1 MHLFSNRDKD
11 TTPRSQYKRSY
22 VRLAMLASIGVLV
35 LGLLTAVSFVPQSGT
50 SKTRAAAAWTQIFSD
65 EFNGPAG
72 TGVNTA
78 NWLYDTGTGFGTGE
92 IETMTNS
99 TNNVYQ
105 DGAGHL
111 VIKAIRD
118 ASGNWTSG
126 RIETQRSDFGV
137 PAGGILA
144 MEASIQQPNVS
155 GAAGEG
161 YWPAFWSL
169 GAPYRVDHSWPKD
182 GEIDTLE
189 DVNGLSSVYGT
200 LHCGVAPGGPCN
212 EYSGI
217 GSGKRACSGC
227 QTGFHTYR
235 VEVDRSVSPEQI
247 RWYLDGVNYFTVS
260 ANQVDATTWAN
271 AVDHAF
277 FIIFDLAMGG
287 GFPNGVAGHNT
298 PTAATASGAS
308 MLVDYVRVYTA
319 NGPTSTPTPTPTST
333 PTATPTPTP
342 GGGVQIN
349 AGGSAVAP
357 FGADTDFSGGTAVS
371 TANTITTSGVSN
383 PAPQAVYQSNRY
395 GTFSYAVPGLTA
407 GASYT
412 VRLHFAETYWT
423 AAGQRIFNVGIN
435 GQQVL
440 SNFDI
445 VASAG
450 AANKATVQQFTATA
464 DSSGKITIQFTSVKD
479 NAQINGIEVIPATT
493 TPATRINSGGP
504 AVAPFAADS
513 DFTGGATA
521 CSTNT
526 INTSSVS
533 NPAPQAVYQCNRYGT
548 FSYAIP
554 GLTAGKTYTVRLHFA
569 ETYWTAAG
577 QRTFNVS
584 INGQQV
590 LSNFDIVAAA
600 GAANKANV
608 QQFTATADSTGK
620 ITIQF
625 TSVKDNAQVNGIEI
639 I

>member
-11 TTPRSQYKRSY
+11 TTSQSQYKRAC
-22 VRLAMLASIGVLV
+22 VRLALLASISVLV
-35 LGLLTAVSFVPQSGT
+35 LGLLAVVSFGPQGSMP
-50 SKTRAAAAWTQIFSD
+50 KARAATWTQIFGD
-65 EFNGPAG
+65 EFNGANG

-118 ASGNWTSG
+118 ANGNWTSG

-137 PAGGILA
+137 PAGGEVA

-169 GAPYRVDHSWPKD
+169 GAPFRVDHSWPKD
-182 GEIDTLE
+182 GEIDILE

-200 LHCGVAPGGPCN
+200 LHCGVSPGGPCN
-212 EYSGI
+212 ETSGI
-217 GSGKRACSGC
+217 GSGKRACPGC
-227 QTGFHTYR
+227 QTSFHTYR

-260 ANQVDATTWAN
+260 ANQVDPTTWAN

-308 MLVDYVRVYTA
+308 MLVDYVHVFTT
-319 NGPTSTPTPTPTST
+319 NGSAPTPTPTTT
-333 PTATPTPTP
+333 PITT
-342 GGGVQIN
+342 GSVQIN
-349 AGGSAVAP
+349 AGGSAASP
-357 FGADTDFSGGTAVS
+357 FVTDTDFTGGTTVTS
-371 TANTITTSGVSN
+371 PNTINTSGVSN

-395 GTFSYAVPGLTA
+395 GTFSYAIPGLTA

-423 AAGQRIFNVGIN
+423 TAGQRLFNASIN

-445 VASAG
+445 IGAAG
-450 AANKATVQQFTATA
+450 AANKAIVQQFTATA
-464 DSSGKITIQFTSVKD
+464 DSTGKITIQFTTVKD
-479 NAQINGIEVIPATT
+479 NAQVNGIEIIPTT
-493 TPATRINSGGP
+493 TPPSSTRINSGGP

-513 DFTGGATA
+513 NFTGGATA

-526 INTSSVS
+526 INTSGVS
-533 NPAPQAVYQCNRYGT
+533 NPAPQAVYQCNRYGGT

-554 GLTAGKTYTVRLHFA
+554 GLTAGKSYTVRLHFA
-569 ETYWTAAG
+569 ETYWSAAG
-577 QRTFNVS
+577 QRLFNVS

-590 LSNFDIVAAA
+590 LSNFDIIGAA
-600 GAANKANV
+600 GAVNKAIV
-608 QQFTATADSTGK
+608 QQFTTTADSTGK